1 MVKSMTGYGKAE
13 INVGVKK
20 FTIEIRSLN
29 SKQLDLS
36 MKVPSLYRVLE
47 YDLRTMVAKIMKRG
61 KVDVYLSFESST
73 ANSSNSTINKEL
85 FSTYIQQIKELSS
98 QNSLNIDSPEANATI
113 IATALRMPE
122 VISTQSDGVN
132 DDEKSAIIECAT
144 MALKH
149 IEEFRE
155 QEGNVL
161 MSDLLTR
168 IDTINTL
175 KEEVIPFESA
185 RIERVKSKIKESI
198 ESLKVNVD
206 SNRLE
211 QEMIYYTEKLDI
223 TEEKVRLTNHCKYF
237 HEVAAS
243 EEAAGRKLGF
253 ICQEIGR
260 EINTLG
266 SKANEAN
273 IQKIVVQMKDELEK
287 VKEQVLNIL

>member
-1 MVKSMTGYGKAE
+1 MTGYGKAE

-47 YDLRTMVAKIMKRG
+47 YDLRNMVAKVMKRG
-61 KVDVYLSFESST
+61 KVDVYLSYESGS
-73 ANSSNSTINKEL
+73 ASSNSVINKEL
-85 FSTYIQQIKELSS
+85 FAAYIEQIKEISS
-98 QNSLNIDSPEANATI
+98 INSLNIDSAEANATI
-113 IATALRMPE
+113 IATALRMPD
-122 VISTQSDGVN
+122 VISTQSDAIN
-132 DDEKSAIIECAT
+132 DDEKSAIVECVT

-149 IEEFRE
+149 MEEFRE
-155 QEGNVL
+155 QEGAIL
-161 MSDLLTR
+161 MADLLAR
-168 IDTINTL
+168 IDTINSL
-175 KEEVIPFESA
+175 KEDVVPFETA
-185 RIERVKSKIKESI
+185 RVERVRSKIKESI
-198 ESLKVNVD
+198 ESLKVNID

-211 QEMIYYTEKLDI
+211 QEMIFYTEKLDI

-237 HEVAAS
+237 HEVAAG

>member
-13 INVGVKK
+13 VNVGVKK

-47 YDLRTMVAKIMKRG
+47 YDLRTMVAKSMKRG
-61 KVDVYLSFESST
+61 KVDVYLSYESSSKST
-73 ANSSNSTINKEL
+73 SSVINRDL
-85 FSTYIQQIKELSS
+85 ASAYIQQIKELSTL
-98 QNSLNIDSPEANATI
+98 NALNIESPEANATI
-113 IATALRMPE
+113 MATALRMPD
-122 VISTQSDGVN
+122 VISTQSDDVN
-132 DDEKSAIIECAT
+132 DDEKSAILECAT
-144 MALKH
+144 LALKH

-155 QEGNVL
+155 QEGTLL
-161 MSDLLTR
+161 MTDILAR
-168 IDTINTL
+168 INTINAL
-175 KEEVIPFESA
+175 KEEVVPFETA
-185 RIERVKSKIKESI
+185 RVERVRTKIKESI
-198 ESLKVNVD
+198 ESLKINID

-211 QEMIYYTEKLDI
+211 QEMIYYSEKLDI
-223 TEEKVRLTNHCKYF
+223 TEEKVRLTNHCNYF
-237 HEVAAS
+237 KEVADG

-287 VKEQVLNIL
+287 VKEQMLNIL

>member
-47 YDLRTMVAKIMKRG
+47 YDLRNMVAKVMKRG
-61 KVDVYLSFESST
+61 KVDVYLSYESGS
-73 ANSSNSTINKEL
+73 ASSNSVINKEL
-85 FSTYIQQIKELSS
+85 FAAYIEQIKEISS
-98 QNSLNIDSPEANATI
+98 INSLNIDSAEANATI
-113 IATALRMPE
+113 IATALRMPD
-122 VISTQSDGVN
+122 VISTQSDAIN
-132 DDEKSAIIECAT
+132 DDEKSAIVECVT

-149 IEEFRE
+149 MEEFRE
-155 QEGNVL
+155 QEGAIL
-161 MSDLLTR
+161 MADLLAR
-168 IDTINTL
+168 IDTINSL
-175 KEEVIPFESA
+175 KEDVVPFETA
-185 RIERVKSKIKESI
+185 RVERVRSKIKESI
-198 ESLKVNVD
+198 ESLKVNID

-211 QEMIYYTEKLDI
+211 QEMIFYTEKLDI

-237 HEVAAS
+237 HEVAAG